1 MNRDAAPWNAAP
13 LSLLFSVLTA
23 ILFGAVLTDVT
34 YAAVL
39 RDVLTPDQKI
49 HVYGTVSDSMP
60 MMLVAFGSVLVG
72 VAGAIL
78 AGPNRRARWMLGLG
92 VAILVGGNV
101 IAPMVV
107 ENLRVDDSPGLGPL
121 LRILLHA
128 AVVVLAVLAC
138 LSWRR
143 PQHHS

>member
-39 RDVLTPDQKI
+39 RDVLTP
-49 HVYGTVSDSMP
+49 
-60 MMLVAFGSVLVG
+60 VLVG